1 MATSTYSRVCFIN
14 FGNSANG
21 GDDYFDALDIT
32 GAAVFMYPGN
42 CTCLYDKVGKI
53 AKIVKG
59 DSREDLEQLWTV
71 VAEHIKETNSIDSS
85 TEFLAGLMEC
95 ANDQDDIALVD
106 YCEEEGAEVVF
117 DDPYGP
123 INEGIGLYCISQF
136 KEGEFVIDG
145 DKIVLEG
152 QKEDLNDVFGMMDDL
167 EASLAYVQS

>member
-59 DSREDLEQLWTV
+59 DSIEDLEQLWTI

-95 ANDQDDIALVD
+95 ADDQDDIALVD
-106 YCEEEGAEVVF
+106 HCEEQGGEVVF
-117 DDPYGP
+117 VDPYGP
-123 INEGIGLYCISQF
+123 INEEVGLYCISQF

>member
-1 MATSTYSRVCFIN
+1 MATSTYSRVIFIN
-14 FGNSANG
+14 IGNSING
-21 GDDYFDALDIT
+21 GDDYFDAT
-32 GAAVFMYPGN
+32 MPGAMVFMNPGN
-42 CTCLYDKVGKI
+42 CTCLYDKEVKI
-53 AKIVKG
+53 EKIVKG
-59 DSREDLEQLWTV
+59 DSIEDLEQLWTI

-123 INEGIGLYCISQF
+123 INEEIGLYCISQF

-145 DKIVLEG
+145 DKIILEG